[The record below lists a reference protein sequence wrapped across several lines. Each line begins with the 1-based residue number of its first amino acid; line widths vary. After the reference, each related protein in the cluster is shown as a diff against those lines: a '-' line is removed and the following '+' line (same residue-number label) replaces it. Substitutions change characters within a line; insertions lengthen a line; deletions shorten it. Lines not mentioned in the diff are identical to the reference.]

1 MHDTGLIFKGSRD
14 ETNVFYKNIFGYY
27 NICTCID
34 ISLSKTVTDDQLLCK
49 KN

>member
-1 MHDTGLIFKGSRD
+1 MHDTGLILKGSRD

-49 KN
+49 KI